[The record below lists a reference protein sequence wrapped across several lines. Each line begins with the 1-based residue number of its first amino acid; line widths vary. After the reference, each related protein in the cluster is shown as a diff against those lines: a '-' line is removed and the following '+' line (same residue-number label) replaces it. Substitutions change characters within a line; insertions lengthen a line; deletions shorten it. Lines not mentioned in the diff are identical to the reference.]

1 MYNTK
6 MDWNFGSNGC
16 YNQANALVAAA
27 NILSIPALAAIA
39 TTYPLPS
46 FAHLATQQ
54 QQQQQINNEHS
65 NNNNNNSSS
74 INNNNNNSSSNNFA
88 NVLQQL
94 PFNTTRILNNNENAN
109 KSVKN
114 VSNELLNNNKIEN
127 SSSASYN
134 NNNNNNNYDDKYS
147 DCDSNYG
154 MIDYFLCLI
163 LIFSLILFNFLR
175 F

>member
-1 MYNTK
+1 MFNTK

-54 QQQQQINNEHS
+54 QQQQINNEHS
-65 NNNNNNSSS
+65 NNNNNNSS

-94 PFNTTRILNNNENAN
+94 PFNTTRILNNSENAN

-127 SSSASYN
+127 SSLASYN
-134 NNNNNNNYDDKYS
+134 NNNNNTNNNSNYDDKYS

-154 MIDYFLCLI
+154 MIDYFLFLL
-163 LIFSLILFNFLR
+163 LIFL
-175 F
+175 

>member
-1 MYNTK
+1 
-6 MDWNFGSNGC
+6 MDWNFASNGC

-46 FAHLATQQ
+46 FAHLASQ

-65 NNNNNNSSS
+65 NNNNNTSS
-74 INNNNNNSSSNNFA
+74 INNNQNSSNNFA
-88 NVLQQL
+88 HVLQQL

-127 SSSASYN
+127 SSTSTASYN

-147 DCDSNYG
+147 ECDSNYG
-154 MIDYFLCLI
+154 MNKIFQYLINFLN
-163 LIFSLILFNFLR
+163 LIF
-175 F
+175 